1 MRVILAILWK
11 DLVTEWR
18 ARDRLFA
25 MLVFALLV
33 VVVFHFA
40 LPAGTV
46 GDAMETNSAGLLWV
60 AYVFAALLGLNRSF
74 AQELDND
81 ALSALALAP
90 VDRGSVFAGKAI
102 ANFLITAVVQAVV
115 AAAFALVFDLA
126 WWGFVPGLAGI
137 VALGSLGISSVG
149 TLFSAMAVRTRFREV
164 LLPVLLL
171 PALFP
176 VLAGAVRGTTGV
188 LAGTGIPWEALQL
201 LIVID
206 GLYWVASF
214 LVFEYV
220 LDE

>member
-1 MRVILAILWK
+1 MSAAAFEAPPAFALSIACAAASSIDAVLL
-11 DLVTEWR
+11 
-18 ARDRLFA
+18 LFA
-25 MLVFALLV
+25 IPNLVSV
-33 VVVFHFA
+33 
-40 LPAGTV
+40 
-46 GDAMETNSAGLLWV
+46 
-60 AYVFAALLGLNRSF
+60 
-74 AQELDND
+74 
-81 ALSALALAP
+81 LAP
-90 VDRGSVFAGKAI
+90 VVS
-102 ANFLITAVVQAVV
+102 TVV

-126 WWGFVPGLAGI
+126 WWRFVPGLAGI

-188 LAGTGIPWEALQL
+188 LAGTGIGWDALQL
-201 LIVID
+201 LIVVD
-206 GLYWVASF
+206 GIYWVASF